1 MNIFTLIK
9 KNIPNT
15 ITCLN
20 LLSGSVACIMALRY
34 DEEVWWGLKAYEAS
48 FIMIA
53 MAAVFDFFDGF
64 VARLLHV
71 VSAIGK
77 ELDSLCDC
85 VSFGLAPGLLV
96 FAAMNASHPQSMLCY
111 AALLIP
117 VLGAVR
123 LANFNIDTRQT
134 TSFIGMPI
142 PANAI
147 FWIGFTSWYAN
158 NFFLEQWVVV
168 LLIVVVSLL
177 MVSNIP
183 MFSLKV
189 KNLKF
194 KENYKVYFLI
204 IAFLLFVCT
213 SGLSGL
219 SWTIIFYVLAS
230 LLVKD

>member
-1 MNIFTLIK
+1 MNIFYAIK

-20 LLSGSVACIMALRY
+20 LLCGSIACIMALRF
-34 DEEVWWGLKAYEAS
+34 DEQVWWGIDAYQAA

-53 MAAVFDFFDGF
+53 LAALFDFFDGL

-96 FAAMNASHPQSMLCY
+96 YAAMNHADPDSCLCY

-123 LANFNIDTRQT
+123 LANFNVDTRQT

-147 FWIGFTSWYAN
+147 FWIGFISWYAN
-158 NFFLEQWVVV
+158 NTFLNPWFVVA
-168 LLIVVVSLL
+168 LIVVMSLL
-177 MVSNIP
+177 MVS
-183 MFSLKV
+183 S
-189 KNLKF
+189 
-194 KENYKVYFLI
+194 
-204 IAFLLFVCT
+204 
-213 SGLSGL
+213 
-219 SWTIIFYVLAS
+219 
-230 LLVKD
+230 

>member
-1 MNIFTLIK
+1 MNILSVIK

-20 LLSGSVACIMALRY
+20 LLCGSVACIMALRF
-34 DEEVWWGLKAYEAS
+34 DEQVWWGINAYQAA

-53 MAAVFDFFDGF
+53 LAALFDFFDGL

-96 FAAMNASHPQSMLCY
+96 YAAMSYANPDSILCY

-123 LANFNIDTRQT
+123 LANFNVDTRQSS
-134 TSFIGMPI
+134 SFIGMPI

-147 FWIGFTSWYAN
+147 FWIGFISWYAHN
-158 NFFLEQWVVV
+158 TFLNQWFVVA
-168 LLIVVVSLL
+168 LIVVMSLL
-177 MVSNIP
+177 MVSSIP
-183 MFSLKV
+183 MFSLKL
-189 KNLKF
+189 KNFNF
-194 KENYKVYFLI
+194 KENYKVYFLVF
-204 IAFLLFVCT
+204 AFVLVVFT
-213 SGLSGL
+213 SHLPGL

-230 LLVKD
+230 ALVKD

>member
-1 MNIFTLIK
+1 MNIFESIK
-9 KNIPNT
+9 KNIPNA
-15 ITCLN
+15 ITCMN
-20 LLSGSVACIMALRY
+20 LLCGSVACIMALRY
-34 DEEVWWGLKAYEAS
+34 KEEVWWGIKAYEAA

-53 MAAVFDFFDGF
+53 LAAVFDFFDGF

-96 FAAMNASHPQSMLCY
+96 YAAMNHSHPESMLCY

-123 LANFNIDTRQT
+123 LANFNVDTRQT

-147 FWIGFTSWYAN
+147 FWIGFISWYADN
-158 NFFLEQWVVV
+158 LYLNQWIVALLVVV
-168 LLIVVVSLL
+168 ISLL

-204 IAFLLFVCT
+204 LAFILFVST
-213 SGLSGL
+213 SHLSGL
-219 SWTIIFYVLAS
+219 SWTIIYYVLAS
-230 LLVKD
+230 ILVKD